1 MVRSV
6 KGGATI
12 AVCGAVLSESFSS
25 SLLPLILGGINLVG
39 IDSLHCS
46 HSLKREALY
55 KLAGDW
61 YMKNLSFLCN
71 EISIFEIQEYLTKM
85 SDNALKGRIVINHEV

>member
-1 MVRSV
+1 MYVFLKNENAQFIVQYNRS
-6 KGGATI
+6 I
-12 AVCGAVLSESFSS
+12 AGELYKNIRKNR
-25 SLLPLILGGINLVG
+25 LIKNIG
-39 IDSLHCS
+39 IDSLKCS
-46 HSLKREALY
+46 QSLKREALY

-61 YMKNLSFLCN
+61 YMKNISFMCN